1 MMKLNIQLFGHSGET
16 TNYDLPQFVGTD
28 KPTWLGDFNTAMDTI
43 DTAIAENASDI
54 TSLGTR
60 VASAESA
67 ASQASTD
74 VASLTSTV
82 STLSSNVQSATT
94 TANNAQSTASSALN
108 TANTANGKADTNT
121 ANIATN
127 TSDISDLDTRVT
139 STEDAIALFNL
150 TNVSSVTPTRVSGTF
165 TIPSTARLTVA
176 TNADGSLAKVYGQ
189 VTITNVTATGTAK
202 ISTSLR
208 PESEFNISG
217 ACLSAV
223 YSGTTS
229 FKRLQQVAITFKTNG
244 DIVFPVDMVASG
256 DTCRLIFIN
265 SLEFIKDFGD
275 TPESGE

>member
-28 KPTWLGDFNTAMDTI
+28 KPTWLGDFNTAMASI
-43 DTAIAENASDI
+43 DAGMAENASDI

-60 VASAESA
+60 VSSAEAA

-127 TSDISDLDTRVT
+127 TSAISALDTRVT
-139 STEDAIALFNL
+139 ATEGDIQKFNL
-150 TNVSSVTPTRVSGTF
+150 TASEITPSRVTGTF
-165 TIPSTARLTVA
+165 TIPANSKISFA
-176 TNADGSLAKVYGQ
+176 TNSDGSIATLSGQ
-189 VTITNVTATGTAK
+189 LTCTNVTAAGTAK

-208 PESEFNISG
+208 PESEMTVWG
-217 ACLSAV
+217 ACLSAT
-223 YSGTTS
+223 YAGTTA
-229 FKRLQQVAITFKTNG
+229 FKRLQQVGMTFKTNG
-244 DIVFPVDMVASG
+244 DIVFPVDMVANNDS
-256 DTCRLIFIN
+256 CRLIFIN
-265 SLEFIKDFGD
+265 TMIFIKDL
-275 TPESGE
+275 GE